1 MAVKDQQQGPPIRE
15 IPPGHEFDKR
25 ALKPL
30 SKALWSMTVALGH
43 ALTAHRH
50 LSRLKSTTVSPD
62 GHLGGRG
69 YVMSLADIRKG
80 VHEAAELLS
89 TISDTL
95 YDEVQAEHWKS
106 ELKKLDPKTRKDV
119 DKLIDEAGEALED
132 PEGEVKDDVPK
143 TASHPLYTETSGF
156 DVRSI
161 FANSSLPVGEMPG
174 GPRVEHIGPGEGPG
188 LYGEWNRDTDVVDDW
203 SADGGGQSRRD
214 DSGEDYDYPSPWEN
228 ITGASEVPDYTT
240 ESTPTEGRD
249 FGLGFGARGQGTQYG
264 NPSGEGN
271 GTKGVYGPQSGL
283 PGSPGQSSGD
293 SIGETVDYLLNERQK
308 AAFALYGAAALPQDS
323 AGPVSRSDYYEGPK
337 DNMVSVGTSE
347 LPEAQRIPSTGGQPL
362 VNTYYTQ
369 EDSGTGYVRW
379 DSTTKTLREPSG
391 DHPGQD
397 HQEPWA
403 PYGEAT
409 R

>member
-1 MAVKDQQQGPPIRE
+1 MAGSDQQQGPPVRE
-15 IPPGHEFDKR
+15 IPSGHEFDKR

-69 YVMSLADIRKG
+69 YVMPLSEIRKG
-80 VHEAAELLS
+80 VHEATELLS

-132 PEGEVKDDVPK
+132 PEGEVRDETSK
-143 TASHPLYTETSGF
+143 TASHPLYAEASEL

-161 FANSSLPVGEMPG
+161 FANSSLPVGTLP

-188 LYGEWNRDTDVVDDW
+188 LYGEHNRDTDVVDDW
-203 SADGGGQSRRD
+203 SADGGGLSRRD
-214 DSGEDYDYPSPWEN
+214 DGGEDYDYPSPWEN
-228 ITGASEVPDYTT
+228 VTAASAVPDHVS
-240 ESTPTEGRD
+240 EDTPTEGRD
-249 FGLGFGARGQGTQYG
+249 FGLGFGARGQGTQHA
-264 NPSGEGN
+264 NPSGAGD
-271 GTKGVYGPQSGL
+271 GTKGVHGPQSGL
-283 PGSPGQSSGD
+283 PGGAEQSSGD
-293 SIGETVDYLLNERQK
+293 SMGESVDYQLNNHQK
-308 AAFALYGAAALPQDS
+308 AAFALYGAAALPQDA
-323 AGPVSRSDYYEGPK
+323 AGPVSRSDYFPGAK

-347 LPEAQRIPSTGGQPL
+347 VPEAQRVPSTGGQPL
-362 VNTYYTQ
+362 VDTYYTQ
-369 EDSGTGYVRW
+369 EDSDTGYVRW
-379 DSTTKTLREPSG
+379 DQTTRTLREPSG
-391 DHPGQD
+391 DHPDQD

-403 PYGEAT
+403 PDGEAT